1 MSNKKPVELG
11 IPKEKKKE
19 LENTDSYSKAG
30 IGKGIGN
37 QRLHEGIPTFIRA
50 SSETVLEGQN
60 NSWIVLGRDRP
71 SNRLSGY
78 GGRGD
83 TQAGSIDLVVGRG
96 AHLAKS
102 VDEEGNRLT
111 VEPNFKFDAARIHI
125 SQKTDIDRN
134 FDLADGTI
142 GNIRTR
148 SGIGLKADHIRLAA
162 REGIKIVTG
171 MDGFNSQGGEVSSV
185 YGIDLI
191 ANNDDRDMQ
200 PLVKGD
206 NLIEVLER
214 QSEHLKGLTSIVETF
229 LTTQMKYN
237 LSLMTHTHIA
247 TAPGSPTLPSVE
259 LVAAGI
265 VAQAQ
270 MLIQTLA
277 SLPLHRANVEMMKA
291 NYLQPFGSKFINSR
305 YNNTN

>member
-11 IPKEKKKE
+11 LSKEKRQE
-19 LENTDSYSKAG
+19 LEDTKTYSDDG

-37 QRLHEGIPTFIRA
+37 EVLYEGIPTFIRA
-50 SSETVLEGQN
+50 GSETVMQGHN
-60 NSWIVLGRDRP
+60 NTWIVLGRDRP
-71 SNRLSGY
+71 ANRLSGY

-96 AHLAKS
+96 AHMAKS
-102 VDEEGNRLT
+102 ADEEGNRLF
-111 VEPNFKFDAARIHI
+111 VDPNFKFDSARIHI
-125 SQKTDIDRN
+125 SQKTDIDKN

-142 GNIRTR
+142 GDIRAR
-148 SGIGLKADHIRLAA
+148 SGIGLKADNIRLVA
-162 REGIKIVTG
+162 REGIKLVTG
-171 MDGFNSQGGEVSSV
+171 GDGFNSQGGEVSSV

-214 QSEHLKGLTSIVETF
+214 QAEHLKGLTSIVETF

-237 LSLMTHTHIA
+237 LSLMAHTHIA
-247 TAPGSPTLPSVE
+247 TAPGAPTLPSIE

-265 VAQAQ
+265 VAQVQ
-270 MLIQTLA
+270 LLIQTLA

>member
-11 IPKEKKKE
+11 LSKQKKSE
-19 LENTDSYSKAG
+19 LENTESYADAG
-30 IGKGIGN
+30 IGKGVGN
-37 QRLHEGIPTFIRA
+37 ERLHEGIPTFIRA
-50 SSETVLEGQN
+50 GSETVIEGHN
-60 NSWIVLGRDRP
+60 NTWLVLGRDRP
-71 SNRLSGY
+71 GNRLSGY

-83 TQAGSIDLVVGRG
+83 TQAGAIDLVVGRG
-96 AHLAKS
+96 AHMAKS
-102 VDEEGNRLT
+102 VNEDGERLF
-111 VEPNFKFDAARIHI
+111 VDPNFKFDAARIHI

-142 GNIRTR
+142 GDIRAR
-148 SGIGLKADHIRLAA
+148 SGIGLKADSIRLVA

-185 YGIDLI
+185 HGIDLI

-200 PLVKGD
+200 PIVKGD
-206 NLIEVLER
+206 NLVEALER
-214 QSEHLKGLTSIVETF
+214 QAEHLKGLTSIVETF

-237 LSLMTHTHIA
+237 LSTMAHTHIA
-247 TAPGSPTLPSVE
+247 TAPGTPTLPSVE

-265 VAQAQ
+265 IAQAQ

-277 SLPLHRANVEMMKA
+277 SLPLHRANVEMMKT